1 MKMLIF
7 EIEIEKSDD
16 IFSVNNVD
24 LFMYFRK
31 RN

>member
-7 EIEIEKSDD
+7 ESEIEKSDD

>member
-16 IFSVNNVD
+16 IVSVNNVD

>member
-1 MKMLIF
+1 MLIF

>member
-24 LFMYFRK
+24 LFKYFRK

>member
-16 IFSVNNVD
+16 IFSVNYVD

>member
-24 LFMYFRK
+24 LFVYFRK